1 MLLAAIGLKLLII
14 RLLDLVA
21 LWRSHRVKMIDVDS
35 QIGQRAAGVSRRLV
49 AYGATLLSVPVTLFL
64 LVLTLQNMFQ
74 VTYVH
79 PADGPHEMMVY
90 VQTTTDINTMMAKI
104 DALDR
109 KVDGGRHHLH
119 IGAMNDADSPFDWY
133 LRDYTNVC
141 YGFPTACSDPK
152 PAVIISAV
160 NNVQSSQTT
169 YATPTAN
176 GKQPDYLFKRYHLR
190 TWWDEGY
197 KPPPCVPS
205 PRDSC
210 QGQPSWGGVGLFLWL
225 SYGDYPPSSN
235 AHFDLGRAIKN
246 VWLWWWQRKPIGST
260 MGTTDMGLLIR
271 KDLRMLP

>member
-1 MLLAAIGLKLLII
+1 
-14 RLLDLVA
+14 
-21 LWRSHRVKMIDVDS
+21 
-35 QIGQRAAGVSRRLV
+35 
-49 AYGATLLSVPVTLFL
+49 
-64 LVLTLQNMFQ
+64 
-74 VTYVH
+74 
-79 PADGPHEMMVY
+79 MMVY

-119 IGAMNDADSPFDWY
+119 IGAMNGADSPFDWY

-160 NNVQSSQTT
+160 DNVQSSQTT

-205 PRDSC
+205 LRDSC